1 MTIHDFDDIRPFLP
15 EELPAVYDR
24 LLQDPEF
31 LAALAYVF
39 PGIPQDALAARMR
52 SCPTNLD
59 FQLTMVYPMLQQ
71 LLSKAATSLTANFQ
85 PIDCERQLNHTF
97 VSNHRDIVLDSAL
110 LSYVL
115 HDNGYNTVEI
125 AIGDNLLIRPW
136 IKDLVRVNKSFIVQR
151 ALTMRQML
159 LASAHMS
166 KYMHFCINEKHENI
180 WIAQREGR
188 AKDSNDRT
196 QDSVLKMMAMGGDLR
211 QLNIV
216 PLALSYEY
224 DPCDYLKA
232 QEMQN
237 KRDVEG
243 FKKSQQDDLDNMRTG
258 IFGWKGKIHY
268 HSAPC
273 INEWLDTLPS
283 DMPKADYFRA
293 VAEHIDQEI
302 HRHYHLYAGNYV
314 AADLLLAAGQGPV
327 AQCPACG
334 DSAAAPHTSH
344 YTPEEKAHFEAY
356 VEQRLAL
363 VTLPHPDVDFLRR
376 CILTMYANPVFNHEA
391 AL

>member
-1 MTIHDFDDIRPFLP
+1 MNIHDFDDIRPFLP
-15 EELPAVYDR
+15 EELPAVYDK
-24 LLQDPEF
+24 LLADPEF
-31 LAALAYVF
+31 KAVLAFVFPNIPFEALA
-39 PGIPQDALAARMR
+39 QRMR
-52 SCPTNLD
+52 SSKTNLE
-59 FQLTMVYPMLQQ
+59 FQLNMVYPMLQQ
-71 LLSKAATSLTANFQ
+71 LLQKAATSLTSNFQ
-85 PIDCERQLNHTF
+85 PIEGERDRSHTF
-97 VSNHRDIVLDSAL
+97 ISNHRDIVLDSAL
-110 LSYVL
+110 LSFAL

-136 IKDLVRVNKSFIVQR
+136 IRDLVRVNKSFIVQR

-166 KYMHFCINEKHENI
+166 KYMHFCINEKKENI

-196 QDSVLKMMAMGGDLR
+196 QESVLKMMAMGGDLR
-211 QLNIV
+211 NLNIV
-216 PLALSYEY
+216 PLAITYEY

-237 KRDVEG
+237 KRDIEG

-268 HSAPC
+268 HAAPC
-273 INEWLDTLPS
+273 INEWLDTLPA

-302 HRHYHLYAGNYV
+302 HRHYHLYTGNYV
-314 AADLLLAAGQGPV
+314 ATDLLTGTTDHAK
-327 AQCPACG
+327 
-334 DSAAAPHTSH
+334 H
-344 YTPEEKAHFEAY
+344 YNSEEKARFEAY
-356 VEQRLAL
+356 LQKKMNMIQLNEPD
-363 VTLPHPDVDFLRR
+363 LPFLRQ

>member
-15 EELPAVYDR
+15 EELPEVYDR
-24 LLQDPEF
+24 LLADPEF
-31 LAALAYVF
+31 KAVLAFVFPDIPFEALA
-39 PGIPQDALAARMR
+39 QRMR
-52 SCPTNLD
+52 GCSTNLE
-59 FQLTMVYPMLQQ
+59 FQLQMVYPMLHQ
-71 LLSKAATSLTANFQ
+71 LLQKAATSLTANFQ
-85 PIDCERQLNHTF
+85 PIEGEGDRSHTF
-97 VSNHRDIVLDSAL
+97 ISNHRDIVLDSAL

-136 IKDLVRVNKSFIVQR
+136 IRDLVRVNKSFIVQR

-166 KYMHFCINEKHENI
+166 KYMHFCINEKKENI

-196 QDSVLKMMAMGGDLR
+196 QESVLKMMAIGGDLR
-211 QLNIV
+211 NLNIV
-216 PLALSYEY
+216 PLAITYEY

-237 KRDVEG
+237 KRDIEG

-268 HSAPC
+268 HAAPS
-273 INEWLDTLPS
+273 INAWLDTLPA

-302 HRHYHLYAGNYV
+302 HRHYHLYTGNYV
-314 AADLLLAAGQGPV
+314 AADLLTGTTDHAE
-327 AQCPACG
+327 
-334 DSAAAPHTSH
+334 H
-344 YTPEEKAHFEAY
+344 YNSEDKARFEAY
-356 VEQRLAL
+356 LQKKMGMIQLNEPD
-363 VTLPHPDVDFLRR
+363 LPFLRK

>member
-1 MTIHDFDDIRPFLP
+1 MNIHDFDDIRPFLP

-24 LLQDPEF
+24 LLADPEF
-31 LAALAYVF
+31 LAALAFVF
-39 PGIPQDALAARMR
+39 PGIPQEALAQRMR
-52 SCPTNLD
+52 SCATNLD

-71 LLSKAATSLTANFQ
+71 LVNKAATSITASFKS
-85 PIDCERQLNHTF
+85 IDGERDRSHTF

-136 IKDLVRVNKSFIVQR
+136 IRDLVRVNKSFIVQR

-166 KYMHFCINEKHENI
+166 KYMHFCINQKHENI

-196 QDSVLKMMAMGGDLR
+196 QESVLKMMAMGGDLR
-211 QLNIV
+211 ELNIV
-216 PLALSYEY
+216 PLAITYEY

-237 KRDVEG
+237 KRDIEG

-258 IFGWKGKIHY
+258 IFGPKGKIHY
-268 HSAPC
+268 HAAPC
-273 INEWLDTLPS
+273 INEWLDTLPA

-293 VAEHIDQEI
+293 VAEHIDREI
-302 HRHYHLYAGNYV
+302 HLHYHLYAGNYV
-314 AADLLLAAGQGPV
+314 AADLLNGTTTH
-327 AQCPACG
+327 AQ
-334 DSAAAPHTSH
+334 H
-344 YTPEEKAHFEAY
+344 YTAEEKERSEAGDDSTRPARP
-356 VEQRLAL
+356 RLPAPL
-363 VTLPHPDVDFLRR
+363 YSHHVCKSGHQP
-376 CILTMYANPVFNHEA
+376 
-391 AL
+391 